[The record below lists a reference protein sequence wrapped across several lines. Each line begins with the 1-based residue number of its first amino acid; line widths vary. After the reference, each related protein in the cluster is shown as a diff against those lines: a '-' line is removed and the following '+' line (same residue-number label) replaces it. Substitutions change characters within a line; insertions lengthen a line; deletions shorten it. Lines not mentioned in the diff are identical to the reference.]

1 MTAPIVGAA
10 KVGSDGKVIALG
22 PRSSPNDAVSIDDVQ
37 DKTKLAR
44 LLGKLSDIAAML
56 VARWYPRRIDFQDV
70 VLGTFG
76 TPVTLQHNFGG
87 RVNWWV
93 VDWITT
99 SNAAPVLVRRDGT
112 AGVGIT
118 TNDTLALGSYVAGTA
133 TIRVEEAG

>member
-1 MTAPIVGAA
+1 VTAPIVGAA

-56 VARWYPRRIDFQDV
+56 VARWYPRRLDFEDV
-70 VLGTFG
+70 ATPGAGTI
-76 TPVTLQHNFGG
+76 PLQHNFNG
-87 RVNWWV
+87 RVRWWV
-93 VDWITT
+93 VDWSDSGGTRHSLTKDTVNTT
-99 SNAAPVLVRRDGT
+99 ANTLVLSSLV
-112 AGVGIT
+112 VGI
-118 TNDTLALGSYVAGTA
+118 A